1 MGTVLR
7 IYENALRRYPL
18 LTSSIQTSMLMATG
32 DIISQTVIEETSLK
46 KVNLK
51 RTAQFASVGLFLAGP
66 ALTTWYRVLAKT
78 FGDKGHTSVV
88 LKKVA
93 LDQFVFA
100 PAFIGVFL
108 TALGVVQGKDPQVT
122 VAEVKKNY
130 LDVVISNYKLWP
142 WVQLGNFYLV
152 PLRYQ
157 VLVVQLV
164 AILWNTYLS
173 WKTQASDVIKTKDV
187 STNLVEQ

>member
-1 MGTVLR
+1 M
-7 IYENALRRYPL
+7 
-18 LTSSIQTSMLMATG
+18 
-32 DIISQTVIEETSLK
+32 
-46 KVNLK
+46 
-51 RTAQFASVGLFLAGP
+51 
-66 ALTTWYRVLAKT
+66 
-78 FGDKGHTSVV
+78 V

-100 PAFIGVFL
+100 PAFLGVFL
-108 TALGVVQGKDPQVT
+108 TTLGIVQGKGPEVT

-157 VLVVQLV
+157 VLVVQIV
-164 AILWNTYLS
+164 ALLWNTYLS
-173 WKTQASDVIKTKDV
+173 WKTQADGVIKKKDV
-187 STNLVEQ
+187 ANVVE